1 MDRESW
7 QATVHGVVKSQMRLS
22 DYHSLTPL
30 QIEKLTSCDWTRRL
44 QVFLPKGSYRWGF
57 PSGSNGKEPAC
68 NAGDLGSILEWGKS
82 PGKGHDNPLQ
92 YSCLENPMD
101 RGTWQATIHE
111 AVKSRTQL
119 SNTHTHTHTHT
130 HNHNLGL
137 PRWPSGKE
145 SAYQCRWHGFNP
157 WEDPLEEAMVTHSS
171 IFFLR
176 DPLGQRSMAGYN
188 PWVHKELDM
197 TE

>member
-44 QVFLPKGSYRWGF
+44 QVFLPKGSYRWAF

-68 NAGDLGSILEWGKS
+68 NAGDLGLILEWGKS
-82 PGKGHDNPLQ
+82 PGEGHDNPLQ

-111 AVKSRTQL
+111 AAKSRTQL
-119 SNTHTHTHTHT
+119 SNTHIHTHTHTHT
-130 HNHNLGL
+130 HTIIILGFPGGPVVKNLLTSAGGMGSI
-137 PRWPSGKE
+137 PGKI
-145 SAYQCRWHGFNP
+145 P
-157 WEDPLEEAMVTHSS
+157 W
-171 IFFLR
+171 R
-176 DPLGQRSMAGYN
+176 RQ
-188 PWVHKELDM
+188 W
-197 TE
+197 

>member
-1 MDRESW
+1 MA
-7 QATVHGVVKSQMRLS
+7 QTAKN
-22 DYHSLTPL
+22 P
-30 QIEKLTSCDWTRRL
+30 
-44 QVFLPKGSYRWGF
+44 
-57 PSGSNGKEPAC
+57 PA
-68 NAGDLGSILEWGKS
+68 NARDIRDAGSIPVLGRP

-111 AVKSRTQL
+111 AIKSRTQL

>member
-1 MDRESW
+1 MLWNTRVTVSSLSMTWLTQGHSHPGPWMTRERPACVQGLDRPAP
-7 QATVHGVVKSQMRLS
+7 QGV
-22 DYHSLTPL
+22 

-101 RGTWQATIHE
+101 RGTWQATIRAPAACSFPGENARSWE
-111 AVKSRTQL
+111 ALGDPRHAGFPRGEHRGSR
-119 SNTHTHTHTHT
+119 H
-130 HNHNLGL
+130 
-137 PRWPSGKE
+137 R
-145 SAYQCRWHGFNP
+145 
-157 WEDPLEEAMVTHSS
+157 
-171 IFFLR
+171 FL
-176 DPLGQRSMAGYN
+176 
-188 PWVHKELDM
+188 
-197 TE
+197 